1 MSELDLADF
10 SRDLVADVQATADA
24 EGTTTPEAFTR
35 RVFED
40 LEHAGVASNTFT
52 AYHKM
57 HGHEVHGYG
66 IGESGDSLDLFVTDF
81 QLAPLATKLTK
92 AQTEASFRRLL
103 AFLQRCRDGLKQH
116 IDESFDVYD
125 MCSAVEKALA
135 EVQRIRLF
143 LLSNRVSTSVE
154 VSASHFDGLP
164 VTHEVW
170 DLARLHRHATSG
182 ALGEPI
188 VVSFSPPLPCVSAPS
203 SEEDHSVVLAVIPG
217 GLLAELYAEYGT
229 RLLELNVRSF
239 LQIRGAVNRGIRETL
254 LNTPGR
260 FLAYNNGITATASQ
274 VDFVRNRDGEPTHI
288 SGVHGLQIVNGGQTT
303 ASLHYA
309 MSRDKAE
316 LSDVR
321 VQMKLTE
328 VAPERLAEI
337 VPKISE
343 YSNTQN
349 RVTQVDFSSN
359 HDYQVEL
366 QRITRSLWAPATDG
380 SGQETHWFY
389 ERARGQYTDELA
401 KARTPAR
408 QRQFKKLNPTKQK
421 FTKADL
427 AKFVHSWNQLPYQV
441 SRGAQKN
448 FVAFML
454 TVDKTPPRVDVQ
466 YCQRVIAMAIL
477 FKATDRIAAICG
489 AGSHKS
495 MITTYTVA
503 RLTLETDRRIDLD
516 RIWREQGVS
525 PALDAAVRDLC
536 PRVMRA
542 VTTPLEGNH
551 VGEWAKKAACWD
563 AVSRVD
569 WKAPR
574 TLISELLD
582 HPLDDAALERGTGI
596 EQGAGEE
603 AALISADEW
612 YAIERWAK
620 ETHNLEPWQ
629 RQLVQLVGRR
639 IELEQVISE
648 AQAVQALHARM
659 EALRL
664 GFNASPFPLVRDL
677 RATD

>member
-1 MSELDLADF
+1 MAELELTEF
-10 SRDLVADVQATADA
+10 SRSLVADVQATADA
-24 EGTTTPEAFTR
+24 EGTTTPETFTR

-40 LEHAGVASNTFT
+40 LEQAGVVSNTFT
-52 AYHKM
+52 AFHKA

-66 IGESGDSLDLFVTDF
+66 IGESGESLDLFVTDF
-81 QLAPLATKLTK
+81 QLTPLDTKLTK
-92 AQTEASFRRLL
+92 GQTETCFRRLL
-103 AFLQRCRDGLKQH
+103 TFAVRCRDGLQQH

-125 MCSAVEKALA
+125 MCAAVEKALT

-143 LLSNRVSTSVE
+143 LLSNRVATFTE
-154 VSASHFDGLP
+154 VPASDLDGLP
-164 VTHEVW
+164 VSHEVW

-188 VVSFSPPLPCVSAPS
+188 VVPFSPPLPCVSAPS

-217 GLLAELYAEYGT
+217 QMLAELYAEYDT

-239 LQIRGAVNRGIRETL
+239 LQTRGAVNRGIRETL
-254 LNTPGR
+254 LHAPGR

-274 VDFVRNRDGEPTHI
+274 VDFVKGPDGVPTHI

-303 ASLHYA
+303 ASLHHTLT
-309 MSRDKAE
+309 RDKAD
-316 LSDVR
+316 LSEVR

-328 VAPERLAEI
+328 VAPDRLAEI

-359 HDYQVEL
+359 HEYHVEI

-380 SGQETHWFY
+380 SSQETHWFY
-389 ERARGQYTDELA
+389 ERARGQYTDALA

-408 QRQFKKLNPTKQK
+408 QRQFKKLNPAKRK

-427 AKFVHSWNQLPYQV
+427 AKYVHSWHRLPHLV

-448 FVAFML
+448 FVEFML
-454 TVDKTPPRVDVQ
+454 RVEEAPPRVDLQ
-466 YCQRVIAMAIL
+466 YCQRVIGMAIL
-477 FKATDRIAAICG
+477 FKAVDRIAAIHG

-503 RLTLETDRRIDLD
+503 RLSLATDRRIDLD
-516 RIWREQGVS
+516 RIWREQSLS
-525 PALDAAVRDLC
+525 PVLESAVHDLC

-542 VTTPLEGNH
+542 VTAPLAGNH
-551 VGEWAKKAACWD
+551 VGEWAKKVACWD
-563 AVSRVD
+563 AVSEVP
-569 WKAPR
+569 WTVPR
-574 TLISELLD
+574 ALSSELLD
-582 HPLDDAALERGTGI
+582 QRLDETALAGGTGD
-596 EQGAGEE
+596 ETGAGEE
-603 AALISADEW
+603 AAQFPAAEW
-612 YAIERWAK
+612 YAIEDWAK
-620 ETHNLEPWQ
+620 ETRVLEPWQ
-629 RQLVQLVGRR
+629 RQLAHFVGKRL
-639 IELEQVISE
+639 ELGEEVPE
-648 AQAVQALHARM
+648 AQAVQALHTRT

-664 GFNASPFPLVRDL
+664 GFTPAP
-677 RATD
+677 

>member
-1 MSELDLADF
+1 MAEPDLDEF
-10 SRDLVADVQATADA
+10 SRGLVADVQATADA

-40 LEHAGVASNTFT
+40 LEQAGVASNTFT
-52 AYHKM
+52 AYHKAY
-57 HGHEVHGYG
+57 GHEVHGYG
-66 IGESGDSLDLFVTDF
+66 IGESGESLDLFVTDF
-81 QLAPLATKLTK
+81 HLMPLETKLSK
-92 AQTEASFRRLL
+92 AQTETFFRRLL
-103 AFLQRCRDGLKQH
+103 TFAARCRDGLQRH

-125 MCSAVEKALA
+125 MCAAVAKALT

-143 LLSNRVSTSVE
+143 LLSNRVGTFTEVPTSDL
-154 VSASHFDGLP
+154 DGLP
-164 VTHEVW
+164 VNQEVW
-170 DLARLHRHATSG
+170 DLARLHRHTTSG
-182 ALGEPI
+182 SLGEPI
-188 VVSFSPPLPCVSAPS
+188 VVPFSPPLSCVAAPS
-203 SEEDHSVVLAVIPG
+203 SEDDHSVALAVIPG
-217 GLLAELYAEYGT
+217 QMLAELYAEYGT

-239 LQIRGAVNRGIRETL
+239 LQTRGSVNRGIRETL
-254 LNTPGR
+254 LHVPGR

-274 VDFVRNRDGEPTHI
+274 VDFVTGPDGEPTHI
-288 SGVHGLQIVNGGQTT
+288 SGIHGLQIVNGGQTT

-309 MSRDKAE
+309 LTRDKAD
-316 LSDVR
+316 LSAVR

-328 VAPERLAEI
+328 VAPDRLAEI

-359 HDYQVEL
+359 HDYHVEL
-366 QRITRSLWAPATDG
+366 QRITRSLWAPAADG

-408 QRQFKKLNPTKQK
+408 QRQFRRLNPTRQK

-427 AKFVHSWNQLPYQV
+427 AKFVHSWHRLPYLV

-448 FVAFML
+448 FVEFML
-454 TVDKTPPRVDVQ
+454 RVEEALPRVDLQ

-477 FKATDRIAAICG
+477 FKAVDRTAAIHG

-503 RLTLETDRRIDLD
+503 RLSLATDRRIDLD
-516 RIWREQGVS
+516 RIWRDQSVTPVLES
-525 PALDAAVRDLC
+525 AIHDLC

-551 VGEWAKKAACWD
+551 VGEWAKKVACWD
-563 AVSRVD
+563 AVSAVP
-569 WKAPR
+569 WTMPR
-574 TLISELLD
+574 ALSMELLD
-582 HPLDDAALERGTGI
+582 SPLD
-596 EQGAGEE
+596 E
-603 AALISADEW
+603 AALSGGTGTESGAAEEAVQIPADEW
-612 YAIERWAK
+612 HAIARWAK
-620 ETHNLEPWQ
+620 ETRALEPWQ
-629 RQLVQLVGRR
+629 RQLAQFVGRK
-639 IELEQVISE
+639 LEQEQEVPE
-648 AQAVQALHARM
+648 VQAVQALHARN

-664 GFNASPFPLVRDL
+664 GFNPAP
-677 RATD
+677 

>member
-1 MSELDLADF
+1 MAELELTEF
-10 SRDLVADVQATADA
+10 SRSLVADVQATADA

-40 LEHAGVASNTFT
+40 LEQAGVVSNTFT
-52 AYHKM
+52 AFHKA

-66 IGESGDSLDLFVTDF
+66 IGESGESLDLFVTDF
-81 QLAPLATKLTK
+81 QLTPLDTKLTK
-92 AQTEASFRRLL
+92 GQTETCFRRLL
-103 AFLQRCRDGLKQH
+103 TFAVRCRDGLQQH

-125 MCSAVEKALA
+125 MCAAVEKALT

-143 LLSNRVSTSVE
+143 LLSNRVATFTE
-154 VSASHFDGLP
+154 VPASDLDGLP

-188 VVSFSPPLPCVSAPS
+188 VVPFSPPLPCVSAPS

-217 GLLAELYAEYGT
+217 QMLAELYAEYDT

-239 LQIRGAVNRGIRETL
+239 LQTRGAVNRGIRETL
-254 LNTPGR
+254 LHAPGR

-274 VDFVRNRDGEPTHI
+274 VDFVRGPGGVPTHI

-303 ASLHYA
+303 ASLHHTLT
-309 MSRDKAE
+309 RDKAD
-316 LSDVR
+316 LSEVR

-328 VAPERLAEI
+328 VAPDRLAEI

-359 HDYQVEL
+359 HEYHVEI

-380 SGQETHWFY
+380 SSQETHWFY
-389 ERARGQYTDELA
+389 ERARGQYSDALA

-408 QRQFKKLNPTKQK
+408 QRQFKKLNPAKRK

-427 AKFVHSWNQLPYQV
+427 AKYVHSWHRLPHLV

-448 FVAFML
+448 FVEFML
-454 TVDKTPPRVDVQ
+454 RVEEAPPRVDLQ
-466 YCQRVIAMAIL
+466 YCQRVIGMAIL
-477 FKATDRIAAICG
+477 FKAVDRIVAIHG

-503 RLTLETDRRIDLD
+503 RLSLATDRRIDLD
-516 RIWREQGVS
+516 RIWREQTLS
-525 PALDAAVRDLC
+525 PVLESAVHDLC

-542 VTTPLEGNH
+542 VTIPLAGIH
-551 VGEWAKKAACWD
+551 VGEWAKKVACWD
-563 AVSRVD
+563 AVSEVP
-569 WKAPR
+569 WTVPR
-574 TLISELLD
+574 ALSSELLD
-582 HPLDDAALERGTGI
+582 QPLDETALAGGTDDKT
-596 EQGAGEE
+596 GAGEE
-603 AALISADEW
+603 AAQFPADEW
-612 YAIERWAK
+612 YAIEDWAK
-620 ETHNLEPWQ
+620 ETRVLEPWQ
-629 RQLVQLVGRR
+629 RQLAHFVGKRL
-639 IELEQVISE
+639 ELGEEVPE
-648 AQAVQALHARM
+648 AQAVQALHTRT

-664 GFNASPFPLVRDL
+664 GFIPAP
-677 RATD
+677 

>member
-1 MSELDLADF
+1 MAELELTEF
-10 SRDLVADVQATADA
+10 SRSLVADVQATADA
-24 EGTTTPEAFTR
+24 EGTTTPETFTR

-40 LEHAGVASNTFT
+40 LEQAGVVSNTFT
-52 AYHKM
+52 AFHKA

-66 IGESGDSLDLFVTDF
+66 IGESGESLDLFVTDF
-81 QLAPLATKLTK
+81 QLTPLDTKLTK
-92 AQTEASFRRLL
+92 GQTETCFRRLL
-103 AFLQRCRDGLKQH
+103 TFAVRCRDGLQQH

-125 MCSAVEKALA
+125 MCAAVEKALT

-143 LLSNRVSTSVE
+143 LLSNRVATFTE
-154 VSASHFDGLP
+154 VPASDLDGLP

-170 DLARLHRHATSG
+170 DLARLHRRATSG

-188 VVSFSPPLPCVSAPS
+188 VVPFSPPLPCVSAPS

-217 GLLAELYAEYGT
+217 QMLGELYAEYDT

-239 LQIRGAVNRGIRETL
+239 LQTRGAVNRGIRETL
-254 LNTPGR
+254 LHAPGR

-274 VDFVRNRDGEPTHI
+274 VDFVRGPDGVPTHI

-303 ASLHYA
+303 ASLHHTLT
-309 MSRDKAE
+309 RDKAD
-316 LSDVR
+316 LSEVR

-328 VAPERLAEI
+328 VAPDRLAEI

-359 HDYQVEL
+359 HEYHVEI

-380 SGQETHWFY
+380 SSQETHWFY
-389 ERARGQYTDELA
+389 ERARGQYTDALA

-408 QRQFKKLNPTKQK
+408 QRQFKKLNPAKRK

-427 AKFVHSWNQLPYQV
+427 AKYVHSWHRLPHLV

-448 FVAFML
+448 FVEFML
-454 TVDKTPPRVDVQ
+454 RVEEAPPRVDLQ
-466 YCQRVIAMAIL
+466 YCQRVIGMAIL
-477 FKATDRIAAICG
+477 FKAVDRIAAIHG

-503 RLTLETDRRIDLD
+503 RLSLATDRRIDLD
-516 RIWREQGVS
+516 RIWREQSLS
-525 PALDAAVRDLC
+525 PVLESAVHDLC

-542 VTTPLEGNH
+542 VTAPLAGNH
-551 VGEWAKKAACWD
+551 VGEWAKKVACWD
-563 AVSRVD
+563 AVSEVH
-569 WKAPR
+569 WTVPR
-574 TLISELLD
+574 ALSSELLD
-582 HPLDDAALERGTGI
+582 QPLDETALAGGTGD
-596 EQGAGEE
+596 ETGAGEE
-603 AALISADEW
+603 AAQFLADEW
-612 YAIERWAK
+612 YAIEDWAK
-620 ETHNLEPWQ
+620 ETRVLEPWQ
-629 RQLVQLVGRR
+629 RQLAHFVGKRL
-639 IELEQVISE
+639 ELGEEVPE
-648 AQAVQALHARM
+648 AQAVQALHTRT

-664 GFNASPFPLVRDL
+664 GFTPAP
-677 RATD
+677 